1 MACMKTIYAIV
12 AALLAG
18 CAAPHA
24 HMEASSADARQ
35 LVKFPEPM
43 RVHTLANMRDHL
55 QALQEIQAA
64 LAKDDFD
71 GAAAVAEKRLGMT
84 SLALHDAAH
93 LAGFMPEP
101 MQQMGTAMHRAAS
114 RFAVAAQDAGA
125 THDARPAMAA
135 LAEVTR
141 QCIACHTAYRLQ

>member
-1 MACMKTIYAIV
+1 MKTVHAII

-24 HMEASSADARQ
+24 HMEITPADGRQ
-35 LVKFPEPM
+35 LVPFPEPM
-43 RVHTLANMRDHL
+43 RAHTLANMRDHL
-55 QALQEIQAA
+55 RTLQEIQAA

-71 GAAAVAEKRLGMT
+71 GAAALAETRLGMT

-114 RFAVAAQDAGA
+114 RFAVVAQDAGA
-125 THDARPAMAA
+125 THDPRPVMAA

-141 QCIACHTAYRLQ
+141 QCVACHAAYRLQ